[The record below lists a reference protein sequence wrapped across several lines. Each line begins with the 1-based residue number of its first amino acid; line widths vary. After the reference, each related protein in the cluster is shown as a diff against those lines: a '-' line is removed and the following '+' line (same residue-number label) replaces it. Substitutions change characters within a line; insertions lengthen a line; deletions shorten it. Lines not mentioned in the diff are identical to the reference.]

1 MLAFIIALL
10 IVVIIG
16 SIVYG
21 IYKLIVGIIKL
32 CRKSST
38 DQSKRTYNKQSTT
51 KNTNSDYY
59 QQRGRS
65 RRFYE
70 NTYDDEDFEDTF
82 AEDLFED
89 TLDADII
96 GNYDSN
102 TFTQPENIFFN
113 WVRQQHPNSQID
125 KDKLVRARLE
135 RFNLSEDEAEL
146 IFGNNW
152 RNKLG
157 QDHHLLFYSV
167 EGLKSKLMETGFEQM
182 FMDNPEPLFRDK
194 VSHIIDKVIQ
204 MIDTVY
210 NENPEY
216 AKSFETYA
224 EESNPGAARTA
235 KKAWEFFKK
244 HKKTDGFDPSENILD
259 TSEAYKIFDLAVSAT
274 VEQVKKKYRELVLKW
289 HPDRYKG
296 DKTVAEKM
304 MMKINQAYETIMAA
318 A

>member
-38 DQSKRTYNKQSTT
+38 DQSKRTYEEREKIFSRRKQSTT
-51 KNTNSDYY
+51 KNRNNEYYRRRENKNPLDEDYWNR
-59 QQRGRS
+59 QWN
-65 RRFYE
+65 E
-70 NTYDDEDFEDTF
+70 DDEDVFDDIYDYSTDDIFDDIFENVEGF
-82 AEDLFED
+82 
-89 TLDADII
+89 
-96 GNYDSN
+96 
-102 TFTQPENIFFN
+102 
-113 WVRQQHPNSQID
+113 SQID
-125 KDKLVRARLE
+125 NDKLVRARLE
-135 RFNLSEDEAEL
+135 RFHLSEDEAEL
-146 IFGNNW
+146 IFGKKW
-152 RNKLG
+152 RNKLSQG
-157 QDHHLLFYSV
+157 NFDLFYQITKMRLDLL
-167 EGLKSKLMETGFEQM
+167 GLNKSFGK
-182 FMDNPEPLFRDK
+182 K

-216 AKSFETYA
+216 AKSFEKYA

>member
-38 DQSKRTYNKQSTT
+38 DQSKRTYEEREKIFSRRKQSTT
-51 KNTNSDYY
+51 KNRNNEYY
-59 QQRGRS
+59 
-65 RRFYE
+65 RRQE
-70 NTYDDEDFEDTF
+70 NKNPFDEDYWNRQWNELDEDVFDDIYDYSTDDIFDDIFENVEGF
-82 AEDLFED
+82 
-89 TLDADII
+89 
-96 GNYDSN
+96 
-102 TFTQPENIFFN
+102 
-113 WVRQQHPNSQID
+113 SQID
-125 KDKLVRARLE
+125 NDKLVRARLE
-135 RFNLSEDEAEL
+135 RFHLSEDEAEL
-146 IFGNNW
+146 IFGKKW
-152 RNKLG
+152 RNKLSQG
-157 QDHHLLFYSV
+157 NFDLFYQITKMKLDLL
-167 EGLKSKLMETGFEQM
+167 GLNKSFGK
-182 FMDNPEPLFRDK
+182 K

-216 AKSFETYA
+216 AKSFEKYA

>member
-16 SIVYG
+16 SIIYG
-21 IYKLIVGIIKL
+21 IYKIIAGIIKL
-32 CRKSST
+32 CRKSPT
-38 DQSKRTYNKQSTT
+38 DHSKRTYEEREKIFSRRKQSTT
-51 KNTNSDYY
+51 KNCNNEYY
-59 QQRGRS
+59 
-65 RRFYE
+65 RRRE
-70 NTYDDEDFEDTF
+70 NKNPFDEDYWNRQWNELDEDVFDDIYDYSTDDIFDDIFENVEGF
-82 AEDLFED
+82 
-89 TLDADII
+89 
-96 GNYDSN
+96 
-102 TFTQPENIFFN
+102 
-113 WVRQQHPNSQID
+113 SQID
-125 KDKLVRARLE
+125 NDKLVRARLE
-135 RFNLSEDEAEL
+135 RFHLSEDEAEL
-146 IFGNNW
+146 IFGKKW
-152 RNKLG
+152 RNKLSQG
-157 QDHHLLFYSV
+157 NFDLFYQITKMKLDLL
-167 EGLKSKLMETGFEQM
+167 GLNKSFGK
-182 FMDNPEPLFRDK
+182 K

>member
-21 IYKLIVGIIKL
+21 IYKIIAGIIKL
-32 CRKSST
+32 CRKSPT
-38 DQSKRTYNKQSTT
+38 DHSKRTYNKQSTT
-51 KNTNSDYY
+51 KNRNNEYYRRRENKNPLDEDYWNR
-59 QQRGRS
+59 QWN
-65 RRFYE
+65 E
-70 NTYDDEDFEDTF
+70 DDEDVFDDIYDYSTDDIFDDIFENVEGF
-82 AEDLFED
+82 SQ
-89 TLDADII
+89 LD
-96 GNYDSN
+96 N
-102 TFTQPENIFFN
+102 
-113 WVRQQHPNSQID
+113 
-125 KDKLVRARLE
+125 DKLVRARLE
-135 RFNLSEDEAEL
+135 RFHLSEDEAEL
-146 IFGNNW
+146 IFGKKW
-152 RNKLG
+152 RNKLSQG
-157 QDHHLLFYSV
+157 NFDLFYQITKMKLDLL
-167 EGLKSKLMETGFEQM
+167 GLNKSFGK
-182 FMDNPEPLFRDK
+182 K

-216 AKSFETYA
+216 AKSFEKYA

-259 TSEAYKIFDLAVSAT
+259 TSEAYKIFDLAITAT

>member
-32 CRKSST
+32 CRKSPT
-38 DQSKRTYNKQSTT
+38 DHSKRTYEEREKIFSRRKQSTT
-51 KNTNSDYY
+51 KNRNNEYYRRRENKNPLDEDYWNR
-59 QQRGRS
+59 QWN
-65 RRFYE
+65 E
-70 NTYDDEDFEDTF
+70 DDEDVFDDIYDYSTDDIFDDIFENVEGF
-82 AEDLFED
+82 
-89 TLDADII
+89 
-96 GNYDSN
+96 
-102 TFTQPENIFFN
+102 
-113 WVRQQHPNSQID
+113 SQID
-125 KDKLVRARLE
+125 NDKLVRARLE
-135 RFNLSEDEAEL
+135 RFHLSEDEAEL
-146 IFGNNW
+146 IFGKKW
-152 RNKLG
+152 RSKLSQG
-157 QDHHLLFYSV
+157 NFDLFYQITKMKLDLL
-167 EGLKSKLMETGFEQM
+167 GLNKSFGK
-182 FMDNPEPLFRDK
+182 K

-259 TSEAYKIFDLAVSAT
+259 TSEAYKILT
-274 VEQVKKKYRELVLKW
+274 W
-289 HPDRYKG
+289 P
-296 DKTVAEKM
+296 
-304 MMKINQAYETIMAA
+304 
-318 A
+318 

>member
-38 DQSKRTYNKQSTT
+38 DQSKRTYEEREKIFSRRKQSTT
-51 KNTNSDYY
+51 KNRNNEYY
-59 QQRGRS
+59 
-65 RRFYE
+65 RRQE
-70 NTYDDEDFEDTF
+70 NKNPFDEDYWNRQWNELDEDVFDDIYDYSTDDIFDDIFENVEGF
-82 AEDLFED
+82 
-89 TLDADII
+89 
-96 GNYDSN
+96 
-102 TFTQPENIFFN
+102 
-113 WVRQQHPNSQID
+113 SQID
-125 KDKLVRARLE
+125 NDKLVRARLE
-135 RFNLSEDEAEL
+135 RFHLSEDEAEL
-146 IFGNNW
+146 IFGKKW
-152 RNKLG
+152 RSKLSQG
-157 QDHHLLFYSV
+157 NFDLFYQITKMKLDLL
-167 EGLKSKLMETGFEQM
+167 GLNKSFGK
-182 FMDNPEPLFRDK
+182 K

-259 TSEAYKIFDLAVSAT
+259 TSEAYKIFDLAITAT
-274 VEQVKKKYRELVLKW
+274 VEQVRKKYRELVLKW

>member
-38 DQSKRTYNKQSTT
+38 DQSKRTYEEREKIFSRRKQSTT
-51 KNTNSDYY
+51 KNRNNEYYRRRENKNPLDEDYWNR
-59 QQRGRS
+59 QWNEDDDDV
-65 RRFYE
+65 FDDI
-70 NTYDDEDFEDTF
+70 YDDIYDYSTDDIFDDIFENVEGF
-82 AEDLFED
+82 
-89 TLDADII
+89 
-96 GNYDSN
+96 
-102 TFTQPENIFFN
+102 
-113 WVRQQHPNSQID
+113 SQID
-125 KDKLVRARLE
+125 NDKLVRARLE
-135 RFNLSEDEAEL
+135 RFHLSEDEAEL
-146 IFGNNW
+146 IFGKKW
-152 RNKLG
+152 RSKLSQG
-157 QDHHLLFYSV
+157 NFDLFYQITKMKLDLL
-167 EGLKSKLMETGFEQM
+167 GLNKSFGK
-182 FMDNPEPLFRDK
+182 K

-216 AKSFETYA
+216 AKSFEKYA
-224 EESNPGAARTA
+224 EEFNPGAARTA

-259 TSEAYKIFDLAVSAT
+259 TSEAYKIFDLAITAT

>member
-38 DQSKRTYNKQSTT
+38 DQSKRTYEEREKIFSRRKQSTT
-51 KNTNSDYY
+51 KNRNNEYYRRRENKNPLDEDYWNR
-59 QQRGRS
+59 QWN
-65 RRFYE
+65 E
-70 NTYDDEDFEDTF
+70 DDEDVFDDIYDYSTDDIFDDIFENVEGF
-82 AEDLFED
+82 
-89 TLDADII
+89 
-96 GNYDSN
+96 
-102 TFTQPENIFFN
+102 
-113 WVRQQHPNSQID
+113 SQID
-125 KDKLVRARLE
+125 NDKLVRARLE
-135 RFNLSEDEAEL
+135 RFHLSEDEAEL
-146 IFGNNW
+146 IFGKKW
-152 RNKLG
+152 RNKLSQG
-157 QDHHLLFYSV
+157 NFDLFYQIAKMRLDLL
-167 EGLKSKLMETGFEQM
+167 GLNKSFGK
-182 FMDNPEPLFRDK
+182 K

-216 AKSFETYA
+216 AKSFEKYA

-259 TSEAYKIFDLAVSAT
+259 TSEAYKIFDLAITAT

-304 MMKINQAYETIMAA
+304 MMKINHAYETIMAA

>member
-21 IYKLIVGIIKL
+21 IYKIIAGIIKL
-32 CRKSST
+32 CRKSPT
-38 DQSKRTYNKQSTT
+38 DHSKRTYEEREKIFSRRKQSTT
-51 KNTNSDYY
+51 KNRNNEYY
-59 QQRGRS
+59 
-65 RRFYE
+65 RRQE
-70 NTYDDEDFEDTF
+70 NKNPFDEDYWNRQWNELDEDVFDDIYDYSTDDIFDDIFENVEGF
-82 AEDLFED
+82 
-89 TLDADII
+89 
-96 GNYDSN
+96 
-102 TFTQPENIFFN
+102 
-113 WVRQQHPNSQID
+113 SQID
-125 KDKLVRARLE
+125 NDKLVRARLE
-135 RFNLSEDEAEL
+135 RFHLSEDEAEL
-146 IFGNNW
+146 IFGKKW
-152 RNKLG
+152 RSKLSQG
-157 QDHHLLFYSV
+157 NFDLFYQITKMKLDLL
-167 EGLKSKLMETGFEQM
+167 GLNKSFGK
-182 FMDNPEPLFRDK
+182 K

>member
-16 SIVYG
+16 SIIYG
-21 IYKLIVGIIKL
+21 IYKIIAGIIKL
-32 CRKSST
+32 CRKSPT
-38 DQSKRTYNKQSTT
+38 DHSKRTYEEREKIFSRRKQSTT
-51 KNTNSDYY
+51 KNRNNEYYRRRENKNPLDEDYWNR
-59 QQRGRS
+59 QWN
-65 RRFYE
+65 E
-70 NTYDDEDFEDTF
+70 DDEDVFDDIYDYSTDDIFDDIFENVEGF
-82 AEDLFED
+82 
-89 TLDADII
+89 
-96 GNYDSN
+96 
-102 TFTQPENIFFN
+102 
-113 WVRQQHPNSQID
+113 SQID
-125 KDKLVRARLE
+125 NDKLVRARLE
-135 RFNLSEDEAEL
+135 RFHLSEDEAEL
-146 IFGNNW
+146 IFGKKW
-152 RNKLG
+152 RNKLSQG
-157 QDHHLLFYSV
+157 NFDLFYQITKMKLDLL
-167 EGLKSKLMETGFEQM
+167 GLNKSFGK
-182 FMDNPEPLFRDK
+182 K

-259 TSEAYKIFDLAVSAT
+259 TSEAYKIFDLAITAT
-274 VEQVKKKYRELVLKW
+274 VEQVRKKYRELVLKW

>member
-38 DQSKRTYNKQSTT
+38 DQSKRTYEEREKIFSRRKQSTT
-51 KNTNSDYY
+51 KNHNNEYYRRRENKNPFDEDYWNR
-59 QQRGRS
+59 QWN
-65 RRFYE
+65 E
-70 NTYDDEDFEDTF
+70 DDEDERDDIYDYSADDRFDDIFENVEGF
-82 AEDLFED
+82 
-89 TLDADII
+89 
-96 GNYDSN
+96 
-102 TFTQPENIFFN
+102 
-113 WVRQQHPNSQID
+113 SQID
-125 KDKLVRARLE
+125 NDKLVRARLE
-135 RFNLSEDEAEL
+135 RFHLSEDEAEL
-146 IFGNNW
+146 IFGKKW
-152 RNKLG
+152 RNKLSQG
-157 QDHHLLFYSV
+157 NFDLFYQITKMKLDLL
-167 EGLKSKLMETGFEQM
+167 GLNKSFGK
-182 FMDNPEPLFRDK
+182 K

>member
-16 SIVYG
+16 SIIYG
-21 IYKLIVGIIKL
+21 IYKIIAGIIKL
-32 CRKSST
+32 CRKSPT
-38 DQSKRTYNKQSTT
+38 DHSKRTYEEREKIFSRRKQSTT
-51 KNTNSDYY
+51 KNCNNEYY
-59 QQRGRS
+59 
-65 RRFYE
+65 RRRE
-70 NTYDDEDFEDTF
+70 NKNPLDEDYWNRQWNELDEDVFDDIYDYSTDDIFDDIFENVEGF
-82 AEDLFED
+82 
-89 TLDADII
+89 
-96 GNYDSN
+96 
-102 TFTQPENIFFN
+102 
-113 WVRQQHPNSQID
+113 SQID
-125 KDKLVRARLE
+125 NDKLVRARLE
-135 RFNLSEDEAEL
+135 RFHLSEDEAEL
-146 IFGNNW
+146 IFGKKW
-152 RNKLG
+152 RSKLSQG
-157 QDHHLLFYSV
+157 NFDLFYQITKMKLDLL
-167 EGLKSKLMETGFEQM
+167 GLNKSFGK
-182 FMDNPEPLFRDK
+182 K

-259 TSEAYKIFDLAVSAT
+259 TSEAYKIFDLAITAT

>member
-21 IYKLIVGIIKL
+21 IYKIIAGIIKL
-32 CRKSST
+32 CRKSPT
-38 DQSKRTYNKQSTT
+38 DHSKRTYEEREKIFSRRKQSTT
-51 KNTNSDYY
+51 KNHNNEYYRRRENKNPLDEDYWNR
-59 QQRGRS
+59 QWN
-65 RRFYE
+65 E
-70 NTYDDEDFEDTF
+70 DDEDVFDDIYDYSTDDIFDDIFENVEGF
-82 AEDLFED
+82 
-89 TLDADII
+89 
-96 GNYDSN
+96 
-102 TFTQPENIFFN
+102 
-113 WVRQQHPNSQID
+113 SQID
-125 KDKLVRARLE
+125 NDKLVRARLE
-135 RFNLSEDEAEL
+135 RFHLSEDEAEL
-146 IFGNNW
+146 IFGKKW
-152 RNKLG
+152 RNKLSQG
-157 QDHHLLFYSV
+157 NFDLFYQITKMKLDLL
-167 EGLKSKLMETGFEQM
+167 GLNKSFGK
-182 FMDNPEPLFRDK
+182 K

>member
-16 SIVYG
+16 SIIYG
-21 IYKLIVGIIKL
+21 IYKIIAGIIKL
-32 CRKSST
+32 CRKSPT
-38 DQSKRTYNKQSTT
+38 DHSKRTYEEREKIFSRRKQSTT
-51 KNTNSDYY
+51 KNHNNEYYRRRENKNPLDEDYWNR
-59 QQRGRS
+59 QWN
-65 RRFYE
+65 E
-70 NTYDDEDFEDTF
+70 DDEDVFDDIYDYSADDRFDDIFEGF
-82 AEDLFED
+82 
-89 TLDADII
+89 
-96 GNYDSN
+96 
-102 TFTQPENIFFN
+102 
-113 WVRQQHPNSQID
+113 SQID
-125 KDKLVRARLE
+125 NDKLVRARLE
-135 RFNLSEDEAEL
+135 RFHLSEDEAEL
-146 IFGNNW
+146 IFGKKW
-152 RNKLG
+152 RNKLSQG
-157 QDHHLLFYSV
+157 NFDLFYQITKMRLDLL
-167 EGLKSKLMETGFEQM
+167 GLNKSFGK
-182 FMDNPEPLFRDK
+182 K

-216 AKSFETYA
+216 AKSFEKYA

>member
-16 SIVYG
+16 SIIYG
-21 IYKLIVGIIKL
+21 IYKIIAGIIKL
-32 CRKSST
+32 CRKSPT
-38 DQSKRTYNKQSTT
+38 DHSKRTYEEREKIFSRRKQSTT
-51 KNTNSDYY
+51 KNCNNEYY
-59 QQRGRS
+59 
-65 RRFYE
+65 RRRE
-70 NTYDDEDFEDTF
+70 NKNPLDEDYWNRQWNELDEDVFDDIYDYSTDDIFDDIFENVEGF
-82 AEDLFED
+82 
-89 TLDADII
+89 
-96 GNYDSN
+96 
-102 TFTQPENIFFN
+102 
-113 WVRQQHPNSQID
+113 SQID
-125 KDKLVRARLE
+125 NDKLVRARLE
-135 RFNLSEDEAEL
+135 RFHLSEDEAEL
-146 IFGNNW
+146 IFGKKW
-152 RNKLG
+152 RNKLSQG
-157 QDHHLLFYSV
+157 NFDLFYQITKMRLDLL
-167 EGLKSKLMETGFEQM
+167 GLNKSFGK
-182 FMDNPEPLFRDK
+182 K

>member
-38 DQSKRTYNKQSTT
+38 DQSKRTHEEREKIFSRRKQSTT
-51 KNTNSDYY
+51 KNRNNEYYRRRENKNPLDEDYWNR
-59 QQRGRS
+59 QWN
-65 RRFYE
+65 E
-70 NTYDDEDFEDTF
+70 DDEDVFDDIYDYSTDDIFDDIFENVEGF
-82 AEDLFED
+82 
-89 TLDADII
+89 
-96 GNYDSN
+96 
-102 TFTQPENIFFN
+102 
-113 WVRQQHPNSQID
+113 SQID
-125 KDKLVRARLE
+125 NDKLVRARLE
-135 RFNLSEDEAEL
+135 RFHLSEDEAEL
-146 IFGNNW
+146 IFGKKW
-152 RNKLG
+152 RNKLSQG
-157 QDHHLLFYSV
+157 NFDLFYQITKMRLDLL
-167 EGLKSKLMETGFEQM
+167 GLNKSFGK
-182 FMDNPEPLFRDK
+182 K

>member
-16 SIVYG
+16 SIIYG
-21 IYKLIVGIIKL
+21 IYKIIAGIIKL
-32 CRKSST
+32 CRKSPT
-38 DQSKRTYNKQSTT
+38 DHSKRTYEEREKIFSRRKQSTT
-51 KNTNSDYY
+51 KNRNNEYYRRRENKNPLDEDYWNR
-59 QQRGRS
+59 QWN
-65 RRFYE
+65 E
-70 NTYDDEDFEDTF
+70 DDEDVFDDIYDYSTDDIFDDIFENVEGF
-82 AEDLFED
+82 
-89 TLDADII
+89 
-96 GNYDSN
+96 
-102 TFTQPENIFFN
+102 
-113 WVRQQHPNSQID
+113 SQID
-125 KDKLVRARLE
+125 NDKLVRARLE
-135 RFNLSEDEAEL
+135 RFHLSEDEAEL
-146 IFGNNW
+146 IFGKKW
-152 RNKLG
+152 RNKLSQG
-157 QDHHLLFYSV
+157 NFDLFYQITKMKLDLL
-167 EGLKSKLMETGFEQM
+167 GLNKSFGK
-182 FMDNPEPLFRDK
+182 K

>member
-16 SIVYG
+16 SIIYG
-21 IYKLIVGIIKL
+21 IYKIIAGIIKL
-32 CRKSST
+32 CRKSPT
-38 DQSKRTYNKQSTT
+38 DQSKRTYEEREKIFSRRKQSTT
-51 KNTNSDYY
+51 KNRNNEYYRRQENKNPFDEDYWNR
-59 QQRGRS
+59 QWN
-65 RRFYE
+65 E
-70 NTYDDEDFEDTF
+70 DDEDVFDDIYDYSTDDIFDDIFENVEGF
-82 AEDLFED
+82 
-89 TLDADII
+89 
-96 GNYDSN
+96 
-102 TFTQPENIFFN
+102 
-113 WVRQQHPNSQID
+113 SQID
-125 KDKLVRARLE
+125 NDKLVRARLE
-135 RFNLSEDEAEL
+135 RFHLSEDEAEL
-146 IFGNNW
+146 IFGKKW
-152 RNKLG
+152 RNKLSQG
-157 QDHHLLFYSV
+157 NFDLFYQITKMKLDLL
-167 EGLKSKLMETGFEQM
+167 GLNKSFGK
-182 FMDNPEPLFRDK
+182 K

>member
-38 DQSKRTYNKQSTT
+38 DQSKRTYEEREKIFSRRKQSTT
-51 KNTNSDYY
+51 KNRNNEYYRRRENKNPLDEDYWNR
-59 QQRGRS
+59 QWN
-65 RRFYE
+65 E
-70 NTYDDEDFEDTF
+70 DDEDVFDDIYDYSTDDIFDDIFENVEGF
-82 AEDLFED
+82 
-89 TLDADII
+89 
-96 GNYDSN
+96 
-102 TFTQPENIFFN
+102 
-113 WVRQQHPNSQID
+113 SQID
-125 KDKLVRARLE
+125 NDKLVRARLE
-135 RFNLSEDEAEL
+135 RFHLSEDEAEL
-146 IFGNNW
+146 IFGKKW
-152 RNKLG
+152 RNKLSQG
-157 QDHHLLFYSV
+157 NFDLFYQITKMRLDLL
-167 EGLKSKLMETGFEQM
+167 GLNKSFGK
-182 FMDNPEPLFRDK
+182 K

-216 AKSFETYA
+216 AKSFEKYA

-259 TSEAYKIFDLAVSAT
+259 TSEAYKIFDLAITAT

>member
-21 IYKLIVGIIKL
+21 IYKIIVGISKFGFVQSMQKSKGKR

-38 DQSKRTYNKQSTT
+38 DHSKRTYNKQSTT
-51 KNTNSDYY
+51 KNRNNEYY
-59 QQRGRS
+59 
-65 RRFYE
+65 RRQE
-70 NTYDDEDFEDTF
+70 NKNPFDEDYWNRQWNELDEDVFDDIYDYSTDDIFDDIFENVEGF
-82 AEDLFED
+82 
-89 TLDADII
+89 
-96 GNYDSN
+96 
-102 TFTQPENIFFN
+102 
-113 WVRQQHPNSQID
+113 SQID
-125 KDKLVRARLE
+125 NDKLVRARLE
-135 RFNLSEDEAEL
+135 RFHLSEDEAEL
-146 IFGNNW
+146 IFGKKW
-152 RNKLG
+152 RNKLSQG
-157 QDHHLLFYSV
+157 NFDLFYQITKMKLDLL
-167 EGLKSKLMETGFEQM
+167 GLNKSFGK
-182 FMDNPEPLFRDK
+182 K

>member
-38 DQSKRTYNKQSTT
+38 DQSKRTYEEREKIFSRRKQSTT
-51 KNTNSDYY
+51 KNRNNEYYRRRENKNPLDEDYWNR
-59 QQRGRS
+59 QWN
-65 RRFYE
+65 E
-70 NTYDDEDFEDTF
+70 DDEYVFDDIYDYSTDDIFDDIFENVEGF
-82 AEDLFED
+82 
-89 TLDADII
+89 
-96 GNYDSN
+96 
-102 TFTQPENIFFN
+102 
-113 WVRQQHPNSQID
+113 SQID
-125 KDKLVRARLE
+125 NDKLVRARLE
-135 RFNLSEDEAEL
+135 RFHLSEDEAEL
-146 IFGNNW
+146 IFGKKW
-152 RNKLG
+152 RNKLSQG
-157 QDHHLLFYSV
+157 NFDLFYQITKMKLDLL
-167 EGLKSKLMETGFEQM
+167 GLNKSFGK
-182 FMDNPEPLFRDK
+182 K

>member
-38 DQSKRTYNKQSTT
+38 DQSKRTHEEREKIFSRRKQSTT
-51 KNTNSDYY
+51 KNCNNEYY
-59 QQRGRS
+59 
-65 RRFYE
+65 RRRE
-70 NTYDDEDFEDTF
+70 NKNPLDEDYWNRQWNELDEDVFDDIYDYSTDDIFDDIFENVEGF
-82 AEDLFED
+82 
-89 TLDADII
+89 
-96 GNYDSN
+96 
-102 TFTQPENIFFN
+102 
-113 WVRQQHPNSQID
+113 SQID
-125 KDKLVRARLE
+125 NDKLVRARLE
-135 RFNLSEDEAEL
+135 RFHLSEDEAEL
-146 IFGNNW
+146 IFGKKW
-152 RNKLG
+152 RNKLSQG
-157 QDHHLLFYSV
+157 NFDLFYQITKMKL
-167 EGLKSKLMETGFEQM
+167 ELLGLNKSFGK
-182 FMDNPEPLFRDK
+182 K

-216 AKSFETYA
+216 AKSFEKYA

>member
-38 DQSKRTYNKQSTT
+38 DQSKRTYEEREKIFSRRKQSTT
-51 KNTNSDYY
+51 KNRNNEYYRRRENKNPLDEDYWNR
-59 QQRGRS
+59 QWN
-65 RRFYE
+65 E
-70 NTYDDEDFEDTF
+70 DDEDVFDDIYDYSTDDIFDDIFENVEGF
-82 AEDLFED
+82 
-89 TLDADII
+89 
-96 GNYDSN
+96 
-102 TFTQPENIFFN
+102 
-113 WVRQQHPNSQID
+113 SQID
-125 KDKLVRARLE
+125 NDKLVRARLE
-135 RFNLSEDEAEL
+135 RFHLSEDEAEL
-146 IFGNNW
+146 IFGKKW
-152 RNKLG
+152 RSKLSQG
-157 QDHHLLFYSV
+157 NFDLFYQITKMKLDLL
-167 EGLKSKLMETGFEQM
+167 GLNKSFGK
-182 FMDNPEPLFRDK
+182 K

-216 AKSFETYA
+216 AKSFEKYA

>member
-38 DQSKRTYNKQSTT
+38 DQSKRTYEEREKIFSRRKQSTT
-51 KNTNSDYY
+51 KNRNNEYY
-59 QQRGRS
+59 
-65 RRFYE
+65 RRQE
-70 NTYDDEDFEDTF
+70 NKNPFDEDYWNRQWNELDEDVFDDIYDYSTDDIFDDIFENVEGF
-82 AEDLFED
+82 
-89 TLDADII
+89 
-96 GNYDSN
+96 
-102 TFTQPENIFFN
+102 
-113 WVRQQHPNSQID
+113 SQID
-125 KDKLVRARLE
+125 NDKLVRARLE
-135 RFNLSEDEAEL
+135 RFHLSEDEAEL
-146 IFGNNW
+146 IFGKKW
-152 RNKLG
+152 RNKLSQG
-157 QDHHLLFYSV
+157 NFDLFYQITKMKLDLL
-167 EGLKSKLMETGFEQM
+167 GLNKSFGK
-182 FMDNPEPLFRDK
+182 K

>member
-21 IYKLIVGIIKL
+21 IYKIITGIIKL

-38 DQSKRTYNKQSTT
+38 DQPKRTYNKQSTT
-51 KNTNSDYY
+51 ENRNKKYYRRQENKNPLDEDYWNR
-59 QQRGRS
+59 QWN
-65 RRFYE
+65 E
-70 NTYDDEDFEDTF
+70 DDEDVFDDIYDDIYDYSTDDIFDDIFENVEGF
-82 AEDLFED
+82 
-89 TLDADII
+89 
-96 GNYDSN
+96 
-102 TFTQPENIFFN
+102 
-113 WVRQQHPNSQID
+113 SQID
-125 KDKLVRARLE
+125 NDKLVRARLE
-135 RFNLSEDEAEL
+135 RFHLSEDEAEL
-146 IFGNNW
+146 IFGKKW
-152 RNKLG
+152 RNKLSQG
-157 QDHHLLFYSV
+157 NFDLFYQITKMRLDLL
-167 EGLKSKLMETGFEQM
+167 GLNKSFGK
-182 FMDNPEPLFRDK
+182 K

-216 AKSFETYA
+216 AKSFEKYA
-224 EESNPGAARTA
+224 EEFNPGAARTA

-259 TSEAYKIFDLAVSAT
+259 TSEAYKIFDLAITAT

>member
-21 IYKLIVGIIKL
+21 IYKIITGIIKL
-32 CRKSST
+32 CRKSPT
-38 DQSKRTYNKQSTT
+38 DHSKRTYEEREKIFSRRKQSTT
-51 KNTNSDYY
+51 KNRNNEYYRRQENKNPLDEDYWNR
-59 QQRGRS
+59 QWN
-65 RRFYE
+65 E
-70 NTYDDEDFEDTF
+70 DDEDVFDDIYDYSTDDIFDDIFENVEGF
-82 AEDLFED
+82 
-89 TLDADII
+89 
-96 GNYDSN
+96 
-102 TFTQPENIFFN
+102 
-113 WVRQQHPNSQID
+113 SQID
-125 KDKLVRARLE
+125 NDKLVRARLE
-135 RFNLSEDEAEL
+135 RFHLSEDEAEL
-146 IFGNNW
+146 IFGKKW
-152 RNKLG
+152 RNKLSQG
-157 QDHHLLFYSV
+157 NFDLFYQITKMKLDLL
-167 EGLKSKLMETGFEQM
+167 GLNKSFGK
-182 FMDNPEPLFRDK
+182 K

>member
-1 MLAFIIALL
+1 MFGIGPYTIPITV
-10 IVVIIG
+10 IVVIIYYA
-16 SIVYG
+16 V
-21 IYKLIVGIIKL
+21 KDLI
-32 CRKSST
+32 KSST
-38 DQSKRTYNKQSTT
+38 DHSERT
-51 KNTNSDYY
+51 YY
-59 QQRGRS
+59 QQS
-65 RRFYE
+65 TE
-70 NTYDDEDFEDTF
+70 
-82 AEDLFED
+82 
-89 TLDADII
+89 
-96 GNYDSN
+96 DSN
-102 TFTQPENIFFN
+102 NQYYHQHEYEDPYGEDEFDAIINDDIFENYN
-113 WVRQQHPNSQID
+113 GPSQID

-135 RFNLSEDEAEL
+135 RFHLSEDEAEL
-146 IFGNNW
+146 IFGKKW
-152 RNKLG
+152 RNKLSQG
-157 QDHHLLFYSV
+157 NFDLFYQITKMKLDLL
-167 EGLKSKLMETGFEQM
+167 GLNKSFGK
-182 FMDNPEPLFRDK
+182 K

>member
-38 DQSKRTYNKQSTT
+38 DQSKRTYEEREKIFSRRKQSTT
-51 KNTNSDYY
+51 KNRNNEYY
-59 QQRGRS
+59 
-65 RRFYE
+65 RRQE
-70 NTYDDEDFEDTF
+70 NKNPFDEDYWNRQWNELDEDVFDDIYDYSTDDIFDDIFENVEGF
-82 AEDLFED
+82 
-89 TLDADII
+89 
-96 GNYDSN
+96 
-102 TFTQPENIFFN
+102 
-113 WVRQQHPNSQID
+113 SQID
-125 KDKLVRARLE
+125 NDKLVRARLE
-135 RFNLSEDEAEL
+135 RFHLSEDEAEL
-146 IFGNNW
+146 IFGKKW
-152 RNKLG
+152 RNKLSQG
-157 QDHHLLFYSV
+157 NFDLFYQITKMKL
-167 EGLKSKLMETGFEQM
+167 ELLGLNKSFGK
-182 FMDNPEPLFRDK
+182 K

>member
-38 DQSKRTYNKQSTT
+38 DQSKRTHEEREKIFSRRKQSTT
-51 KNTNSDYY
+51 KNRNNEYYRRRENKNPLDEDYWNR
-59 QQRGRS
+59 QWNEDDDDV
-65 RRFYE
+65 FDDI
-70 NTYDDEDFEDTF
+70 YDDIYDYSTDDIFDDIFENVEGF
-82 AEDLFED
+82 
-89 TLDADII
+89 
-96 GNYDSN
+96 
-102 TFTQPENIFFN
+102 
-113 WVRQQHPNSQID
+113 SQID
-125 KDKLVRARLE
+125 NDKLVRARLE
-135 RFNLSEDEAEL
+135 RFHLSEDEAEL
-146 IFGNNW
+146 IFGKKW
-152 RNKLG
+152 RNKLSQG
-157 QDHHLLFYSV
+157 NFDLFYQITKMRLDLL
-167 EGLKSKLMETGFEQM
+167 GLNKSFGK
-182 FMDNPEPLFRDK
+182 K

-216 AKSFETYA
+216 AKSFEKYA

-259 TSEAYKIFDLAVSAT
+259 TSEAYKIFDLAVTAT

-289 HPDRYKG
+289 HPDRNRTNKIQ
-296 DKTVAEKM
+296 AEKELV
-304 MMKINQAYETIMAA
+304 KINQAYETIMAA

>member
-21 IYKLIVGIIKL
+21 IYKIIAGIIKL
-32 CRKSST
+32 CRKSPT
-38 DQSKRTYNKQSTT
+38 DHSKRTYEEREKIFSRRKQSTT
-51 KNTNSDYY
+51 KNRNNEYY
-59 QQRGRS
+59 
-65 RRFYE
+65 RRRE
-70 NTYDDEDFEDTF
+70 NKNPLDEDYWNRQWNELDEDVFDDIYDYSTDDIFDDIFENVEGF
-82 AEDLFED
+82 
-89 TLDADII
+89 
-96 GNYDSN
+96 
-102 TFTQPENIFFN
+102 
-113 WVRQQHPNSQID
+113 SQID
-125 KDKLVRARLE
+125 NDKLVRARLE
-135 RFNLSEDEAEL
+135 RFHLSEDEAEL
-146 IFGNNW
+146 IFGKKW
-152 RNKLG
+152 RNKLSQG
-157 QDHHLLFYSV
+157 NFDLFYQITKMRLDLL
-167 EGLKSKLMETGFEQM
+167 GLNKSFGK
-182 FMDNPEPLFRDK
+182 K

>member
-16 SIVYG
+16 SIIYG
-21 IYKLIVGIIKL
+21 IYKIIAGIIKL
-32 CRKSST
+32 CRKSPT
-38 DQSKRTYNKQSTT
+38 DHSKRTYEEREKIFSRRKQSTT
-51 KNTNSDYY
+51 KNCNNEYY
-59 QQRGRS
+59 
-65 RRFYE
+65 RRRE
-70 NTYDDEDFEDTF
+70 NKNPLDEDYWNRQWNELDEDVFDDIYDYSTDDIFDDIFENVEGF
-82 AEDLFED
+82 
-89 TLDADII
+89 
-96 GNYDSN
+96 
-102 TFTQPENIFFN
+102 
-113 WVRQQHPNSQID
+113 SQID
-125 KDKLVRARLE
+125 NDKLVRARLE
-135 RFNLSEDEAEL
+135 RFHLSEDEAEL
-146 IFGNNW
+146 IFGKKW
-152 RNKLG
+152 RNKLSQG
-157 QDHHLLFYSV
+157 NFDLFYQITKMKLDLL
-167 EGLKSKLMETGFEQM
+167 GLNKSFGK
-182 FMDNPEPLFRDK
+182 K

-304 MMKINQAYETIMAA
+304 MMKFNQAYETIMAA

>member
-21 IYKLIVGIIKL
+21 IYKIIAGIIKL
-32 CRKSST
+32 CRKSPT
-38 DQSKRTYNKQSTT
+38 DHSKRTYNKQSTT
-51 KNTNSDYY
+51 KNRNNEYYRRQENKNPLDEDYWNR
-59 QQRGRS
+59 QWN
-65 RRFYE
+65 E
-70 NTYDDEDFEDTF
+70 DDEDVFDDIYDYSTDDIFDDIFENVEGF
-82 AEDLFED
+82 
-89 TLDADII
+89 
-96 GNYDSN
+96 
-102 TFTQPENIFFN
+102 
-113 WVRQQHPNSQID
+113 SQID
-125 KDKLVRARLE
+125 NDKLVRARLE
-135 RFNLSEDEAEL
+135 RFHLSEDEAEL
-146 IFGNNW
+146 IFGKKW
-152 RNKLG
+152 RNKLSQG
-157 QDHHLLFYSV
+157 NFDLFYQITKMRLDLL
-167 EGLKSKLMETGFEQM
+167 GLNKSFGK
-182 FMDNPEPLFRDK
+182 K

-216 AKSFETYA
+216 AKSFEKYA

-259 TSEAYKIFDLAVSAT
+259 TSEAYKIFDLAITAT

-289 HPDRYKG
+289 HPDRCKG
-296 DKTVAEKM
+296 DKTAAEKM

>member
-21 IYKLIVGIIKL
+21 IYKIIAGIIKL
-32 CRKSST
+32 CRKSPT
-38 DQSKRTYNKQSTT
+38 DHSKRTYNKQSTT
-51 KNTNSDYY
+51 KNRNNEYYRRRENKNPLDEDYWNR
-59 QQRGRS
+59 QWN
-65 RRFYE
+65 E
-70 NTYDDEDFEDTF
+70 DDEDVFDDIYDYSTDDIFDDIFENVEGF
-82 AEDLFED
+82 
-89 TLDADII
+89 
-96 GNYDSN
+96 
-102 TFTQPENIFFN
+102 
-113 WVRQQHPNSQID
+113 SQID
-125 KDKLVRARLE
+125 NDKLVRARLE
-135 RFNLSEDEAEL
+135 RFHLSEDEAEL
-146 IFGNNW
+146 IFGKKW
-152 RNKLG
+152 RNKLSQG
-157 QDHHLLFYSV
+157 NFDLFYQITKMKLDLL
-167 EGLKSKLMETGFEQM
+167 GLNKSFGK
-182 FMDNPEPLFRDK
+182 K

-216 AKSFETYA
+216 AKSFEKYA

-259 TSEAYKIFDLAVSAT
+259 TSEAYKIFDLAITAT

>member
-38 DQSKRTYNKQSTT
+38 DQSKRTYEEREKIFSRRKQSTT
-51 KNTNSDYY
+51 KNRNNEYY
-59 QQRGRS
+59 
-65 RRFYE
+65 RRRE
-70 NTYDDEDFEDTF
+70 NKNPLDEDYWNRQWNELDEDVFDDIYDYSTDDIFDDIFENVEGF
-82 AEDLFED
+82 
-89 TLDADII
+89 
-96 GNYDSN
+96 
-102 TFTQPENIFFN
+102 
-113 WVRQQHPNSQID
+113 SQID
-125 KDKLVRARLE
+125 NDKLVRARLE
-135 RFNLSEDEAEL
+135 RFHLSEDEAEL
-146 IFGNNW
+146 IFGKKW
-152 RNKLG
+152 RNKLSQG
-157 QDHHLLFYSV
+157 NFDLFYQITKMRLDLL
-167 EGLKSKLMETGFEQM
+167 GLNKSFGK
-182 FMDNPEPLFRDK
+182 K

-216 AKSFETYA
+216 AKSFEKYA

-259 TSEAYKIFDLAVSAT
+259 TSEAYKIFDLAITAT

>member
-16 SIVYG
+16 SIIYG
-21 IYKLIVGIIKL
+21 IYKIIAGIIKL
-32 CRKSST
+32 CRKSPT
-38 DQSKRTYNKQSTT
+38 DHSKRTYEEREKIFSRRKQSTT
-51 KNTNSDYY
+51 KNHNNEYYRRRENKNPLDEDYWNR
-59 QQRGRS
+59 QWN
-65 RRFYE
+65 E
-70 NTYDDEDFEDTF
+70 DDEDVFDDIYDYSTDDIFDDIFENVEGF
-82 AEDLFED
+82 
-89 TLDADII
+89 
-96 GNYDSN
+96 
-102 TFTQPENIFFN
+102 
-113 WVRQQHPNSQID
+113 SQID
-125 KDKLVRARLE
+125 NDKLVRARLE
-135 RFNLSEDEAEL
+135 RFHLSEDEAEL
-146 IFGNNW
+146 IFGKKW
-152 RNKLG
+152 RNKLSQG
-157 QDHHLLFYSV
+157 NFDLFYQITKMKLDLL
-167 EGLKSKLMETGFEQM
+167 GLNKSFGK
-182 FMDNPEPLFRDK
+182 K

-296 DKTVAEKM
+296 DKTVSEKM

>member
-16 SIVYG
+16 SIIYG
-21 IYKLIVGIIKL
+21 IYKIIAGIIKL
-32 CRKSST
+32 CRKSPT
-38 DQSKRTYNKQSTT
+38 DHSKRTYEEREKIFSRRKQSTT
-51 KNTNSDYY
+51 KNRNNEYY
-59 QQRGRS
+59 
-65 RRFYE
+65 RRRE
-70 NTYDDEDFEDTF
+70 NKNPLDEDYWNRQWNELDEDVFDDIYDYSTDDIFDDIFENVEGF
-82 AEDLFED
+82 
-89 TLDADII
+89 
-96 GNYDSN
+96 
-102 TFTQPENIFFN
+102 
-113 WVRQQHPNSQID
+113 SQID
-125 KDKLVRARLE
+125 NDKLVRARLE
-135 RFNLSEDEAEL
+135 RFHLSEDEAEL
-146 IFGNNW
+146 IFGKKW
-152 RNKLG
+152 RNKLSQG
-157 QDHHLLFYSV
+157 NFDLFYQITKMKLDLL
-167 EGLKSKLMETGFEQM
+167 GLNKSFGK
-182 FMDNPEPLFRDK
+182 K

>member
-21 IYKLIVGIIKL
+21 IYKIITGIIKL
-32 CRKSST
+32 CRKSPT
-38 DQSKRTYNKQSTT
+38 DHSKRTYEEREKIFSRRKQSTT
-51 KNTNSDYY
+51 KNRNNEYY
-59 QQRGRS
+59 
-65 RRFYE
+65 RRQE
-70 NTYDDEDFEDTF
+70 NKNPFDEDYWNRQWNELDEDVFDDIYDYSTDDIFDDIFENVEGF
-82 AEDLFED
+82 
-89 TLDADII
+89 
-96 GNYDSN
+96 
-102 TFTQPENIFFN
+102 
-113 WVRQQHPNSQID
+113 SQID
-125 KDKLVRARLE
+125 NDKLVRARLE
-135 RFNLSEDEAEL
+135 RFHLSEDEAEL
-146 IFGNNW
+146 IFGKKW
-152 RNKLG
+152 RNKLSQG
-157 QDHHLLFYSV
+157 NFDLFYQITKMKLDLL
-167 EGLKSKLMETGFEQM
+167 GLNKSFGK
-182 FMDNPEPLFRDK
+182 K